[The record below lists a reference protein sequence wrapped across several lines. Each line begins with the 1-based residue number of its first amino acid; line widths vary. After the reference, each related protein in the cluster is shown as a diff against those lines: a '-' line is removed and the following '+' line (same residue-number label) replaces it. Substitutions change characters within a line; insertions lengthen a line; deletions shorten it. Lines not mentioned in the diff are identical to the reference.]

1 MDSNSHKKS
10 IAQNLLLLKPFIN
23 AQVLTEVA
31 NVCKRRFNYSKDDI
45 LNLWTDLLSDCN
57 FMQTTRT
64 TFNQAIELTPKYD
77 FQIFDSIIISSALEA
92 NCKIF
97 YSEDM
102 QHKMVVESKL
112 TIINPFV

>member
-31 NVCKRRFNYSKDDI
+31 NVCKRRFNYSKNDI

-57 FMQTTRT
+57 FIQTTKT
-64 TFNQAIELTPKYD
+64 TFNQAIELTQNITFKFLIQLLFPLLRRRIVKY
-77 FQIFDSIIISSALEA
+77 FI
-92 NCKIF
+92 
-97 YSEDM
+97 
-102 QHKMVVESKL
+102 
-112 TIINPFV
+112 